1 MKRFWTRV
9 VCVALLSFCV
19 PCAVFAQDGV
29 LQEGLQGESQEELD
43 VENGD
48 PGDGDGSIP
57 VDGGLSLLLAAG
69 AAFGAY
75 RLRKSRSESVVEAVS
90 D

>member
-1 MKRFWTRV
+1 M
-9 VCVALLSFCV
+9 VCVALLSFCI
-19 PCAVFAQDGV
+19 PCAVFAQDGL

-48 PGDGDGSIP
+48 PGDGDGSVP
-57 VDGGLSLLLAAG
+57 VDGGVSLLLAAG

-75 RLRKSRSESVVEAVS
+75 RLARRAPDAVVEAVP

>member
-1 MKRFWTRV
+1 MKRFWTRMV
-9 VCVALLSFCV
+9 FVALLSFCV

-29 LQEGLQGESQEELD
+29 LQEGLQGESQEEPD

-57 VDGGLSLLLAAG
+57 LDGGLSLLLAAG
-69 AAFGAY
+69 AAYGAY
-75 RLRKSRSESVVEAVS
+75 RLGKRAPVVVVEAVTE
-90 D
+90 